1 MPIYKLHNKKTS
13 KTSQVTCSYDEMKKK
28 LNNDVELVPVFPKI
42 VSGVGSL
49 LGRTDDTWKEK
60 LAQIKKGSGKDNSI
74 KT

>member
-1 MPIYKLHNKKTS
+1 
-13 KTSQVTCSYDEMKKK
+13 MKKK